1 MWDLNEPKPVKLIM
15 GMLGADQ
22 ACLEAGVDTIHSL
35 WGDVDFTSDVWP
47 FDQTDYYRGQ
57 TGDSI
62 LRQFIS
68 MQALIDP
75 GDLAAIKHQ
84 TNRMER
90 DLAASL
96 AGPLPRPLNID
107 PGYIE
112 PAKLV
117 LATTKNYSHRLY
129 IGDRMYA
136 EVTLIF
142 DKGQWCSLPYT
153 YPDYRQAH
161 YHRFFDKVRARLL
174 EQLREGQ

>member
-15 GMLGADQ
+15 GLLGADH
-22 ACLEAGVDTIHSL
+22 ACLKAAVDRIQSL
-35 WGDVDFTSDVWP
+35 LGDIDLSSDIWP
-47 FDQTDYYRGQ
+47 FDQTDYYRRQ

-62 LRQFIS
+62 QRQFIS
-68 MQALIDP
+68 MQALLDP
-75 GDLAAIKHQ
+75 GRLAAIKHQ
-84 TNRMER
+84 TNQVER

-96 AGPLPRPLNID
+96 AGPLPRPVNID

-112 PAKLV
+112 PSKLV

-142 DKGQWCSLPYT
+142 DKGQWDSLPYT

-161 YHRFFDKVRARLL
+161 YHQFFNKVRARLL
-174 EQLREGQ
+174 EQLRGQQ